1 MDEFIRKVYE
11 RGKITIPKE
20 LRDLYGVH
28 DGDLVKLR
36 IVKVIQAMEEG
47 RRVEREQEIEVT
59 ARFEEAP
66 EPSDRGA
73 GAVLGAGPGTGVAD
87 KRAGEARVADGGSV

>member
-20 LRDLYGVH
+20 LRDLYGVK

-36 IVKVIQAMEEG
+36 IVKVVQLAD
-47 RRVEREQEIEVT
+47 RLRE
-59 ARFEEAP
+59 
-66 EPSDRGA
+66 
-73 GAVLGAGPGTGVAD
+73 
-87 KRAGEARVADGGSV
+87 AGEFPDESIDVDVRVTDADDKEVA

>member
-47 RRVEREQEIEVT
+47 RQVEREEEIEVT
-59 ARFEEAP
+59 ARFEDPAGPNRVQNGHALGIGVEAS
-66 EPSDRGA
+66 EKGDRSDRLA
-73 GAVLGAGPGTGVAD
+73 
-87 KRAGEARVADGGSV
+87 EGGQA

>member
-20 LRDLYGVH
+20 LRDLYGVK

-36 IVKVIQAMEEG
+36 IVKVVQLTDKLREAGVAGEEG
-47 RRVEREQEIEVT
+47 VDVELRVRDDDERE
-59 ARFEEAP
+59 
-66 EPSDRGA
+66 
-73 GAVLGAGPGTGVAD
+73 VA
-87 KRAGEARVADGGSV
+87 

>member
-20 LRDLYGVH
+20 LRDLYGVR

-36 IVKVIQAMEEG
+36 IVKVVQAIEEG
-47 RRVEREQEIEVT
+47 RATSREVEMDVDVRVKDDESPEV
-59 ARFEEAP
+59 A
-66 EPSDRGA
+66 
-73 GAVLGAGPGTGVAD
+73 
-87 KRAGEARVADGGSV
+87 

>member
-20 LRDLYGVH
+20 LRDLYGVA

-47 RRVEREQEIEVT
+47 RRVEREKEIEVDVLV
-59 ARFEEAP
+59 EDE
-66 EPSDRGA
+66 RGERA
-73 GAVLGAGPGTGVAD
+73 NGVNGKATNGA
-87 KRAGEARVADGGSV
+87 KREG

>member
-11 RGKITIPKE
+11 RGKVTIPKE
-20 LRDLYGVH
+20 LRDLYGVN

-47 RRVEREQEIEVT
+47 RKVQREQEIEVDLRVGDDET
-59 ARFEEAP
+59 P
-66 EPSDRGA
+66 TNGA
-73 GAVLGAGPGTGVAD
+73 SRNQNG
-87 KRAGEARVADGGSV
+87 RQ

>member
-47 RRVEREQEIEVT
+47 RQVEREEEIELT
-59 ARFEEAP
+59 ARFEDSAGPHHQNGHVLGIGLEAS
-66 EPSDRGA
+66 EKSRSDRLAEG
-73 GAVLGAGPGTGVAD
+73 G
-87 KRAGEARVADGGSV
+87 RA